1 MVVSGDLSLI
11 ERIISWLS
19 FSGAIWFLGFMSP
32 ELMEIV
38 NKMLGISDEEKE
50 KVIKMSIAW
59 WKSR

>member
-1 MVVSGDLSLI
+1 
-11 ERIISWLS
+11 
-19 FSGAIWFLGFMSP
+19 MSP